1 MDRETLVAAVEALAV
16 PYHTA
21 ANELYATI
29 KEKLNETLVE
39 AGVDK
44 IAKINYSHGDSA
56 EIEVE
61 IPGRRYGHT
70 MNLYFMES
78 HWWNNETGRGKV
90 RKVSLNVG
98 TFGSFDSTMQPEMNF
113 YIVAGALAKELPNL
127 QKKFDAIDFEP
138 YKTACRAYYKAQDEL
153 QKFDIAIKEEE
164 RAKKIH
170 EIETKFVVGAKL
182 RVGKT
187 YKDEPIYDE
196 IVKSTNKLIW
206 LRNEYGR
213 QTKKTDAIDKI
224 MRGYWE
230 VVA

>member
-21 ANELYATI
+21 ADELYATI

-44 IAKINYSHGDSA
+44 IAKLKYSHGDSA
-56 EIEVE
+56 DIEIE
-61 IPGRRYGHT
+61 IPGKDYGHRMT
-70 MNLYFMES
+70 LYFMES
-78 HWWNNETGRGKV
+78 YWWSNETDYGKV

-127 QKKFDAIDFEP
+127 QKKFNAIDFEP
-138 YKTACRAYYKAQDEL
+138 YKTARRAYYKAQDEL
-153 QKFDIAIKEEE
+153 QQFDRALKEEE
-164 RAKKIH
+164 YSKKIR
-170 EIETKFVVGAKL
+170 EIETKLVAGSKL

-206 LRNEYGR
+206 LKNEYGK
-213 QTKKTDAIDKI
+213 QTKKVDAIDKI